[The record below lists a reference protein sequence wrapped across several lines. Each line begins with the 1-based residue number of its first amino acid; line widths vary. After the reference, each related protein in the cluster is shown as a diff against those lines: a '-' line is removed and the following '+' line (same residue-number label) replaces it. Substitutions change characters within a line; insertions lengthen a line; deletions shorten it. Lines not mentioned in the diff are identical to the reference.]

1 MKSKILEEYDGRPAV
16 YAPSQQ
22 AWREWLQNYHQE
34 YGSIWLVMYR
44 KQSGKPSVYY
54 NEAVDE
60 ALCFGWIDSKPN
72 KRDEESYYQLFS
84 PRNSKSNWSKV
95 NKEKVE
101 RLLAAGK
108 MAAAGLEMI
117 RVAKETGTWDALNE
131 VEALIIPSDLK
142 AALEATPI
150 ALENFEAFPPSTRR
164 GILEWI
170 FNAKRP
176 ATRTKRIQ
184 ETAKLAAQNIR
195 ANQYRP

>member
-108 MAAAGLEMI
+108 MASAGLEMV

-131 VEALIIPSDLK
+131 VDALIIPSDLK
-142 AALEATPI
+142 AALEATPA